1 MFRNS
6 LLQFTKH
13 FWQFFNYLCLKLG
26 ILFCFCIITP
36 CVVAQNPLTPI
47 GNWREHLSYQQA
59 IQVVKGNKLY
69 CASQNAIFSVDATDG
84 ITRYSKITGLN
95 DIGIKSID
103 YDATTQ
109 QLVIGYNN
117 SNVDVLKNGVVKNIG
132 DIKRSGIVGNKTIN
146 QIYCANGL
154 AYLSSGLGVIVADLN
169 KYEIKD
175 TWFIGNNGAQIN
187 INAFTSDGSFFYA
200 ATQEGLKKAD
210 AKSTAIAN
218 YSSWQLMNGNSGL
231 SMGAVQQVLVL
242 NKNIVI
248 QKNDSLFIQKN
259 GLWTLLYADAVWP
272 ILNTNS
278 SGNYLLISQRK
289 SSGAARVLVIDDMG
303 GIIQTLSKPGV
314 ISYPKNAWKD
324 VGNIW
329 VADLYGGLSL
339 FNNTVE
345 QFIPNGPQG
354 TASGDMLFSQSTLYA
369 AAGSINDAWN
379 YQYNRDGFFTYVDE
393 QWSSTN
399 YYNTP
404 QLDSVFD
411 FISLAVDPT
420 NQSIWA
426 GSYGGG
432 LINKTGNNIRIYKQ
446 KNSTL
451 QPALGDPTSYRVSG
465 LAFDQDNNL
474 WISNYGAA
482 KNLQVRLKDSTW
494 AAFSIPFSHTE
505 NAVSQ
510 IVIDDANQLW
520 IVSPKGNGI
529 FCYNHGNNLLAT
541 SDDKWKNYL
550 AGSGNGNL
558 PSNTVMCLAKDKNG
572 SIWIGTNNG
581 IGIIQCA
588 SEAFS
593 GSSCEALLPIVQQDR
608 FAGLLF
614 HNEIVQC
621 IAVDGANRKWVGTK
635 NGVWLISPD
644 GDKIIYQFTA
654 NNSPLLGNDVKKIAI
669 NPINGEVFFATNYG
683 ICSFRSTATEPSETN
698 NNILVFPNPVLPNYN
713 GTIAIRGLSNNAL
726 VKIAELGG
734 QLVFQTR
741 ALGGQAIWDGKNY
754 LGNKV
759 ASGVYLVLVRDELG
773 QEKMMTKLVILSGR

>member
-13 FWQFFNYLCLKLG
+13 FWQFLNYLGLKLG
-26 ILFCFCIITP
+26 LLFCFCIILTS
-36 CVVAQNPLTPI
+36 VVAQNPLKPI

-69 CASQNAIFSVDATDG
+69 CASQNAVFSVDATDG

-95 DIGIKSID
+95 DIGVKAFE

-117 SNVDVLKNGVVKNIG
+117 ANLDVLKDGLVKNIG
-132 DIKRSGIVGNKTIN
+132 DIKRSGIAGNKTIN
-146 QIYCANGL
+146 QIYCANGF
-154 AYLSSGLGVIVADLN
+154 AYLSTGLGVIVADLN

-210 AKSTAIAN
+210 AKSATISN
-218 YSSWQLMNGNSGL
+218 FSSWQLMNGNSGL

-259 GLWTLLYADAVWP
+259 GQWTLLYTDPTWP
-272 ILNTNS
+272 IINTNS
-278 SGNYLLISQRK
+278 SGNYLQISQRK
-289 SSGAARVLVIDDMG
+289 SSGAARVLVMDENSSIN
-303 GIIQTLSKPGV
+303 QTVSKPGV
-314 ISYPKNAWKD
+314 ISYPKNALKD
-324 VGNIW
+324 GSNIW
-329 VADLYGGLSL
+329 IADLYGGLSL
-339 FNNTVE
+339 FNNAVE

-354 TASGDMLFSQSTLYA
+354 MASGDMVFSQSTLYA

-379 YQYNRDGFFTYVDE
+379 YQYNRDGFYKYADE
-393 QWSSTN
+393 NWSNTN
-399 YYNTP
+399 YYNSP

-411 FISLAVDPT
+411 FITLAVDPS

-432 LINKTGNNIRIYKQ
+432 LINKAGENIRIYKQ
-446 KNSTL
+446 KNTTL
-451 QPALGDPTSYRVSG
+451 QAALGDPTSYRISG

-529 FCYNHGNNLLAT
+529 FCYNHGNNILAT
-541 SDDKWKNYL
+541 TDDKWKNYL

-558 PSNTVMCLAKDKNG
+558 PSNTVLCLAKDKNG

-644 GDKIIYQFTA
+644 GDKIIYQFTE
-654 NNSPLLGNDVKKIAI
+654 NNSPLLGNDVKRIAI

-683 ICSFRSTATEPSETN
+683 ICSFRSTATEPSVSN

-726 VKIAELGG
+726 VKIAELSG

>member
-1 MFRNS
+1 MYCNR

-13 FWQFFNYLCLKLG
+13 FCQFLNYLG
-26 ILFCFCIITP
+26 INIGLLFCFCIIISG
-36 CVVAQNPLTPI
+36 VVAQNPLTPI
-47 GNWREHLSYQQA
+47 GNWREHLSYQQTF
-59 IQVVKGNKLY
+59 QVVKGNKLY
-69 CASQNAIFSVDATDG
+69 CASLNAIFSIDATEG

-95 DIGIKSID
+95 DIGIKSIE

-117 SNVDVLKNGVVKNIG
+117 ANVDVLKDGIVKNIG

-146 QIYCANGL
+146 QIYCTNGF
-154 AYLSSGLGVIVADLN
+154 AYLSTGLGVI
-169 KYEIKD
+169 Y
-175 TWFIGNNGAQIN
+175 G
-187 INAFTSDGSFFYA
+187 FTSDGSFFYA
-200 ATQEGLKKAD
+200 ATSEGLKKA
-210 AKSTAIAN
+210 ATNSIAISN

-231 SMGAVQQVLVL
+231 SLGAVQQVLVL
-242 NKNIVI
+242 NKNMVI

-259 GLWTLLYADAVWP
+259 GQWNLLYTDPTWP
-272 ILNTNS
+272 IVNTNS
-278 SGNYLLISQRK
+278 SGNYLQICQRK
-289 SSGAARVLVIDDMG
+289 SNGAARVLVIDEMG

-314 ISYPKNAWKD
+314 ISFPKNALKD
-324 VGNIW
+324 GNNTW
-329 VADLYGGLSL
+329 VADFYGGLSL
-339 FNNTVE
+339 CNNTVE

-354 TASGDMLFSQSTLYA
+354 IASGDMVFSQSTLFA

-379 YQYNRDGFFTYVDE
+379 YQYNRDGLFNYIDE
-393 QWSSTN
+393 NWTTTS

-411 FISLAVDPT
+411 FITLAIDPN

-432 LINKTGNNIRIYKQ
+432 LVNKLGNNIRIYKQ
-446 KNSTL
+446 KNTTL
-451 QPALGDPTSYRVSG
+451 LPALGDPNSYRVSG
-465 LAFDQDNNL
+465 LAFDKDNNL

-494 AAFSIPFSHTE
+494 ASFSIPFTHTE

-520 IVSPKGNGI
+520 IVSPKGNGV

-558 PSNTVMCLAKDKNG
+558 PSNTVLCLAKDKNG

-588 SEAFS
+588 NEAFS

-644 GDKIIYQFTA
+644 GDKIIYQFTE
-654 NNSPLLGNDVKKIAI
+654 NNSALLGNDVKRIAI

>member
-1 MFRNS
+1 M
-6 LLQFTKH
+6 
-13 FWQFFNYLCLKLG
+13 
-26 ILFCFCIITP
+26 FCFCIILTS
-36 CVVAQNPLTPI
+36 VVAQNPLKPI

-69 CASQNAIFSVDATDG
+69 CASQNAVFSVDATDG

-95 DIGIKSID
+95 DIGVKAFE

-117 SNVDVLKNGVVKNIG
+117 ANLDVLKDGLVKNIG
-132 DIKRSGIVGNKTIN
+132 DIKRSGIAGNKTIN
-146 QIYCANGL
+146 QIYCANGF
-154 AYLSSGLGVIVADLN
+154 AYLSTGLGVIVADLN

-210 AKSTAIAN
+210 AKSATISN
-218 YSSWQLMNGNSGL
+218 FSSWQLMNGNSGL
-231 SMGAVQQVLVL
+231 SMGAVQQVLIL

-259 GLWTLLYADAVWP
+259 GQWTLLYTDPTWP
-272 ILNTNS
+272 IINTNS
-278 SGNYLLISQRK
+278 SGNYLQISQRK
-289 SSGAARVLVIDDMG
+289 SSGAARVLVMDENSSIN
-303 GIIQTLSKPGV
+303 QTVSKPGV
-314 ISYPKNAWKD
+314 ISYPKNALKD
-324 VGNIW
+324 GSNIW
-329 VADLYGGLSL
+329 IADLYGGLSL
-339 FNNTVE
+339 FNNAVE

-354 TASGDMLFSQSTLYA
+354 MASGDMVFSQSTLYA

-379 YQYNRDGFFTYVDE
+379 YQYNRDGFYKYADE
-393 QWSSTN
+393 NWSNTN
-399 YYNTP
+399 YYNSP

-411 FISLAVDPT
+411 FITLAVDPS

-432 LINKTGNNIRIYKQ
+432 LINKAGENIRIYKQ
-446 KNSTL
+446 KNTTL
-451 QPALGDPTSYRVSG
+451 QAALGDPTSYRISG

-529 FCYNHGNNLLAT
+529 FCYNHGNNILAT
-541 SDDKWKNYL
+541 TDDKWKNYL

-558 PSNTVMCLAKDKNG
+558 PSNTVLCLAKDKNG

-644 GDKIIYQFTA
+644 GDKIIYQFTE
-654 NNSPLLGNDVKKIAI
+654 NNSPLLGNDVKRIAI

-683 ICSFRSTATEPSETN
+683 ICSFRSTATEPSVSN

-726 VKIAELGG
+726 VKIAELSG

>member
-1 MFRNS
+1 MFRNT
-6 LLQFTKH
+6 LLQFLY
-13 FWQFFNYLCLKLG
+13 NLG
-26 ILFCFCIITP
+26 LNLGLLLGFCIIITSGF
-36 CVVAQNPLTPI
+36 AQNPLTPI

-69 CASQNAIFSVDATDG
+69 CASQNAIFSVDASEG
-84 ITRYSKITGLN
+84 ITRFSKITGLN
-95 DIGIKSID
+95 DIGVKYID
-103 YDATTQ
+103 WDATTQ

-117 SNVDVLKNGVVKNIG
+117 TNVDVIKNGIVKNIG
-132 DIKRSGIVGNKTIN
+132 DIKRSSIAGNKSIN
-146 QIYCANGL
+146 QIYCANGF
-154 AYLSSGLGVIVADLN
+154 AYLSTGLGVIVADLN

-187 INAFTSDGSFFYA
+187 VNAFTSDGSFFYA
-200 ATQEGLKKAD
+200 ATTEGLKKA
-210 AKSTAIAN
+210 ATTSATIAN
-218 YSSWQLMNGNSGL
+218 YNNWQLMNGIGGL
-231 SMGAVQQVLVL
+231 SLGSVQQVLVL

-248 QKNDSLFIQKN
+248 QKNDSLLIQKN
-259 GLWTLLYADAVWP
+259 GQWSLLYADVIWP
-272 ILNTNS
+272 IVNTNS
-278 SGNYLLISQRK
+278 SGNYLQISQRK
-289 SSGAARVLVIDDMG
+289 SNGAARVLVIDENSN
-303 GIIQTLSKPGV
+303 IIQTISKPGV
-314 ISYPKNAWKD
+314 VSYPKNALKE
-324 VGNIW
+324 GSNTW

-339 FNNTVE
+339 FNNTME
-345 QFIPNGPQG
+345 QYIPNGPQG
-354 TASGDMLFSQSTLYA
+354 TASGDMVFSQADLYA
-369 AAGSINDAWN
+369 AAGSINNAWN
-379 YQYNRDGFFTYVDE
+379 YQYNRDGFFKYANENWTTT
-393 QWSSTN
+393 S
-399 YYNTP
+399 YYNSP
-404 QLDSVFD
+404 LLDSVFD
-411 FISLAVDPT
+411 FITLAIDPT

-432 LINKTGNNIRIYKQ
+432 LVNQLGNNMRIYKQ

-465 LAFDQDNNL
+465 LSFDQDNNL

-494 AAFSIPFSHTE
+494 AAFSIPFAHTE

-510 IVIDDANQLW
+510 IVVDDANQLW
-520 IVSPKGNGI
+520 IVSPKGNGV
-529 FCYNHGNNLLAT
+529 FCYNHGNNILAT
-541 SDDKWKNYL
+541 TDDKWKNYL

-558 PSNTVMCLAKDKNG
+558 PSNTVLCLAKDKNG
-572 SIWIGTNNG
+572 FIWIGTDNG

-588 SEAFS
+588 GEAFS
-593 GSSCEALLPIVQQDR
+593 GSSCEALLPVVQQDR

-644 GDKIIYQFTA
+644 GDKIIYQFTE
-654 NNSPLLGNDVKKIAI
+654 NNCPLLGNDVKRIAI
-669 NPINGEVFFATNYG
+669 NPVNGEVFFATNNG
-683 ICSFRSTATEPSETN
+683 ICSFRSTATEPSESN
-698 NNILVFPNPVLPNYN
+698 NHILVFPNPVLPNYN

-773 QEKMMTKLVILSGR
+773 QEKMMTKLVILSGQ

>member
-13 FWQFFNYLCLKLG
+13 FWQFLNYLSLKLG
-26 ILFCFCIITP
+26 LLFCFCIILTS
-36 CVVAQNPLTPI
+36 VVAQNPLKPI

-69 CASQNAIFSVDATDG
+69 CASQNAVFSVDATDG

-95 DIGIKSID
+95 DIGVKAFE

-117 SNVDVLKNGVVKNIG
+117 ANLDVLKDGLVKNIG
-132 DIKRSGIVGNKTIN
+132 DIKRSGIAGNKTIN
-146 QIYCANGL
+146 QIYCANGF
-154 AYLSSGLGVIVADLN
+154 AYLSTGLGVIVADLN

-210 AKSTAIAN
+210 AKSATISN
-218 YSSWQLMNGNSGL
+218 FSSWQLMNGNSGL

-259 GLWTLLYADAVWP
+259 GQWTLLYTDPTWP
-272 ILNTNS
+272 IINTNS
-278 SGNYLLISQRK
+278 SGNYLQISQRK
-289 SSGAARVLVIDDMG
+289 SSGAARVLVMDENSSIN
-303 GIIQTLSKPGV
+303 QTVSKPGV
-314 ISYPKNAWKD
+314 ISYPKNALKD
-324 VGNIW
+324 GSNIW
-329 VADLYGGLSL
+329 IADLYGGLSL
-339 FNNTVE
+339 FNNAVE

-354 TASGDMLFSQSTLYA
+354 MASGDMVFSQSTLYA

-379 YQYNRDGFFTYVDE
+379 YQYNRDGFYKYADE
-393 QWSSTN
+393 NWSNTN
-399 YYNTP
+399 YYNSP

-411 FISLAVDPT
+411 FITLAVDPS

-432 LINKTGNNIRIYKQ
+432 LINKAGENIRIYKQ
-446 KNSTL
+446 KNTTL
-451 QPALGDPTSYRVSG
+451 QAALGDPTSYRISG

-529 FCYNHGNNLLAT
+529 FCYNHGNNILAT
-541 SDDKWKNYL
+541 TDDKWKNYL

-558 PSNTVMCLAKDKNG
+558 PSNTVLCLAKDKNG

-644 GDKIIYQFTA
+644 GDKIIYQFTE
-654 NNSPLLGNDVKKIAI
+654 NNSPLLGNDVKRIAI

-683 ICSFRSTATEPSETN
+683 ICSFRSTATEPSVSN

-726 VKIAELGG
+726 VKIAELSG

>member
-13 FWQFFNYLCLKLG
+13 FWQFLNYLGLKLG
-26 ILFCFCIITP
+26 LLFCFCIILTS
-36 CVVAQNPLTPI
+36 VVAQNPLKPI

-69 CASQNAIFSVDATDG
+69 CASQNAVFSVDATDG

-95 DIGIKSID
+95 DIGVKAFE

-117 SNVDVLKNGVVKNIG
+117 ANLDVLKDGLVKNIG
-132 DIKRSGIVGNKTIN
+132 DIKRSGIAGNKTIN
-146 QIYCANGL
+146 QIYCANGF
-154 AYLSSGLGVIVADLN
+154 AYLSTGLGVIVADLN

-210 AKSTAIAN
+210 AKSATISN
-218 YSSWQLMNGNSGL
+218 FSSWQLMNGNSGL
-231 SMGAVQQVLVL
+231 SMGAVQQVLIL

-259 GLWTLLYADAVWP
+259 GQWTLLYTDPTWP
-272 ILNTNS
+272 IINTNS
-278 SGNYLLISQRK
+278 SGNYLQISQRK
-289 SSGAARVLVIDDMG
+289 SSGAARVLVMDENSSIN
-303 GIIQTLSKPGV
+303 QTVSKPGV
-314 ISYPKNAWKD
+314 ISYPKNALKD
-324 VGNIW
+324 GSNIW
-329 VADLYGGLSL
+329 IADLYGGLSL
-339 FNNTVE
+339 FNNAVE

-354 TASGDMLFSQSTLYA
+354 MASGDMVFSQSTLYA

-379 YQYNRDGFFTYVDE
+379 YQYNRDGFYKYADE
-393 QWSSTN
+393 NWSNTN
-399 YYNTP
+399 YYNSP

-411 FISLAVDPT
+411 FITLAVDPS

-432 LINKTGNNIRIYKQ
+432 LINKAGENIRIYKQ
-446 KNSTL
+446 KNTTL
-451 QPALGDPTSYRVSG
+451 QAALGDPTSYRISG

-529 FCYNHGNNLLAT
+529 FCYNHGNNILAT
-541 SDDKWKNYL
+541 TDDKWKNYL

-558 PSNTVMCLAKDKNG
+558 PSNTVLCLAKDKNG

-644 GDKIIYQFTA
+644 GDKIIYQFTE
-654 NNSPLLGNDVKKIAI
+654 NNSPLLGNDVKRIAI

-683 ICSFRSTATEPSETN
+683 ICSFRSTATEPSVSN

-726 VKIAELGG
+726 VKIAELSG

>member
-13 FWQFFNYLCLKLG
+13 FWQFLNYLSLKLG
-26 ILFCFCIITP
+26 LLFCFCIIITS
-36 CVVAQNPLTPI
+36 VVAQNPLNPI

-69 CASQNAIFSVDATDG
+69 CASQNAVFSVDATDG

-95 DIGIKSID
+95 DIGVKAFE

-117 SNVDVLKNGVVKNIG
+117 ANLDVLKDGLVKNIG
-132 DIKRSGIVGNKTIN
+132 DIKRSGIAGNKTIN
-146 QIYCANGL
+146 QIYCANGF
-154 AYLSSGLGVIVADLN
+154 AYLSTGLGVIVADLN

-210 AKSTAIAN
+210 AKSATISN
-218 YSSWQLMNGNSGL
+218 FSSWQLMNGNSGL

-259 GLWTLLYADAVWP
+259 GQWTLLYTDPTWP
-272 ILNTNS
+272 IINTNS
-278 SGNYLLISQRK
+278 SGNYLQISQRK
-289 SSGAARVLVIDDMG
+289 SSGAARVLVMDENSSIN
-303 GIIQTLSKPGV
+303 QTVSKPGV
-314 ISYPKNAWKD
+314 ISYPKNALKD
-324 VGNIW
+324 GSNIW
-329 VADLYGGLSL
+329 IADLYGGLSL
-339 FNNTVE
+339 FNNAVE

-354 TASGDMLFSQSTLYA
+354 MASGDMVFSQSTLYA

-379 YQYNRDGFFTYVDE
+379 YQYNRDGFYKYADE
-393 QWSSTN
+393 NWSNTN
-399 YYNTP
+399 YYNSP

-411 FISLAVDPT
+411 FITLAVDPS

-432 LINKTGNNIRIYKQ
+432 LINKAGENIRIYKQ
-446 KNSTL
+446 KNTTL
-451 QPALGDPTSYRVSG
+451 QAALGDPTSYRISG

-494 AAFSIPFSHTE
+494 GAFSIPFSHTE

-529 FCYNHGNNLLAT
+529 FCYNHGNNILAT
-541 SDDKWKNYL
+541 TDDKWKNYL

-558 PSNTVMCLAKDKNG
+558 PSNTVLCLAKDKNG

-644 GDKIIYQFTA
+644 GDKIIYQFTE
-654 NNSPLLGNDVKKIAI
+654 NNSPLLGNDVKRIAI

-683 ICSFRSTATEPSETN
+683 ICSFRSTATEPSVSN

-726 VKIAELGG
+726 VKIAELSG

>member
-1 MFRNS
+1 MFSKR
-6 LLQFTKH
+6 LLQITTH
-13 FWQFFNYLCLKLG
+13 FWQLLSYLGLCLS
-26 ILFCFCIITP
+26 FCFNNTT
-36 CVVAQNPLTPI
+36 VNAQNPLTSI

-59 IQVVKGNKLY
+59 NQVVKGNKLY
-69 CASQNAIFSVDATDG
+69 CASSNAVFSVDATDG
-84 ITRYSKITGLN
+84 ITRYSKINGLN
-95 DIGIKSID
+95 DIGIKAFD
-103 YDATTQ
+103 WDATTQ

-117 SNVDVLKNGVVKNIG
+117 ANVDVLKEGIVKNIG
-132 DIKRSGIVGNKTIN
+132 DIKRSGIAGNKTIN
-146 QIYCANGL
+146 QIYCNNGL
-154 AYLSSGLGVIVADLN
+154 AYLSTGLGVIVADLK

-187 INAFTSDGSFFYA
+187 VNAFTSDGSFFYA
-200 ATQEGLKKAD
+200 ATTEGLKKAD
-210 AKSTAIAN
+210 IKSATISN
-218 YSSWQLMNGNSGL
+218 YSSWQLLSGIGGL
-231 SMGAVQQVLVL
+231 SVGAIQQVLVL
-242 NKNIVI
+242 NKNMVI
-248 QKNDSLFIQKN
+248 QKNDSVLIQKN
-259 GLWTLLYADAVWP
+259 GQWALLYTDPTWP
-272 ILNTNS
+272 IVNTNS
-278 SGNYLLISQRK
+278 SGNYLQICQRK
-289 SSGAARVLVIDDMG
+289 SNGAARVLVIDEMG

-314 ISYPKNAWKD
+314 ISFPKNALKD
-324 VGNIW
+324 GNNTW
-329 VADLYGGLSL
+329 VADFYGGLSL

-354 TASGDMLFSQSTLYA
+354 IASGDMVFSQSTLFA

-379 YQYNRDGFFTYVDE
+379 YQYNRDGLFNYIDE
-393 QWSSTN
+393 NWTTTS

-411 FISLAVDPT
+411 FITLAIEPN

-432 LINKTGNNIRIYKQ
+432 LVNKLGNNIRIYKQ
-446 KNSTL
+446 KNTTL
-451 QPALGDPTSYRVSG
+451 LPTLGDPNSYRISG
-465 LAFDQDNNL
+465 LAFDKDNNL

-494 AAFSIPFSHTE
+494 ASFSIPFSHTE

-520 IVSPKGNGI
+520 IVSPKGNGV

-558 PSNTVMCLAKDKNG
+558 PSNTVLCLAKDKNG

-588 SEAFS
+588 NEAFS

-644 GDKIIYQFTA
+644 GDKIIYQFTE
-654 NNSPLLGNDVKKIAI
+654 NNSALLGNDVKRIAI

>member
-1 MFRNS
+1 MLSNNLLKIIKHFGGILSYLGIYLS
-6 LLQFTKH
+6 LLL
-13 FWQFFNYLCLKLG
+13 N
-26 ILFCFCIITP
+26 FCMLVTT
-36 CVVAQNPLTPI
+36 VKAQNSLTPI

-59 IQVVKGNKLY
+59 IQVVKGSKLF
-69 CASQNAIFSVDATDG
+69 CASSNAVFSIDATEG
-84 ITRYSKITGLN
+84 ITRYSKTTGLN
-95 DIGIKSID
+95 DIGVKAID
-103 YDATTQ
+103 WDATTQ
-109 QLVIGYNN
+109 QLIIGYNN
-117 SNVDVLKNGVVKNIG
+117 ANVDVLKNGIVKNIG
-132 DIKRSGIVGNKTIN
+132 DIKRSGIAGNKTIN

-154 AYLSSGLGVIVADLN
+154 AYLSTGLGVIVADLN

-175 TWFIGNNGAQIN
+175 TWFIGVNGAKIN
-187 INAFTSDGSFFYA
+187 VNAFTSDGSFFYA
-200 ATQEGLKKAD
+200 ATTEGLKKAD
-210 AKSTAIAN
+210 TKSNSISN
-218 YSSWQLMNGNSGL
+218 YSNWQLMNGTGGL
-231 SMGAVQQVLVL
+231 SMGAIQQVLVL

-259 GLWTLLYADAVWP
+259 GQWTLLYADAVWP

-278 SGNYLLISQRK
+278 SGNYLQISQRK
-289 SSGAARVLVIDDMG
+289 SGGAARVLLMDESGSIN
-303 GIIQTLSKPGV
+303 QTLSKPGV
-314 ISYPKNAWKD
+314 ISYPKNALKD
-324 VGNIW
+324 GNNTW
-329 VADLYGGLSL
+329 VADFYGGLSL
-339 FNNTVE
+339 FNSAVE
-345 QFIPNGPQG
+345 QFVPNGPQG
-354 TASGDMLFSQSTLYA
+354 IASGDMVFSESTLYV

-379 YQYNRDGFFTYVDE
+379 YQYNRDGFYKYADDN
-393 QWSSTN
+393 WSNTN
-399 YYNTP
+399 YYNSP

-411 FISLAVDPT
+411 FITLAVDPA

-432 LINKTGNNIRIYKQ
+432 LINKIGDNIRIYKQ

-451 QPALGDPTSYRVSG
+451 QPALGDRTSYRVSG

-494 AAFSIPFSHTE
+494 ASFSIPFTHTE

-520 IVSPKGNGI
+520 IISPKGNGV
-529 FCYNHGNNLLAT
+529 FCYNHGNNLTAT

-558 PSNTVMCLAKDKNG
+558 PSNTVLSLAKDKNG

-588 SEAFS
+588 NEAFS
-593 GSSCEALLPIVQQDR
+593 GSSCEAILPIVQQDR

-614 HNEIVQC
+614 RNEIVQC
-621 IAVDGANRKWVGTK
+621 IVVDGANRKWVGTK

-644 GDKIIYQFTA
+644 GDKIIYQFTE
-654 NNSPLLGNDVKKIAI
+654 NNSPLLGNDIKRIAI

-683 ICSFRSTATEPSETN
+683 ICSFRSTATEPTENN

-726 VKIAELGG
+726 VKITELTG

-759 ASGVYLVLVRDELG
+759 ASGVYLVLIRDELG